1 MPGEFLD
8 TNVLVY
14 AHDVDAGRK
23 HTEARD
29 LVLRLIDEGTGL
41 ISVQVLQEFFVAV
54 TKKIPSPLDADT
66 AEEIIEDLG
75 AMGVFSPQQQDVVAA
90 IHLVKRHRISFWDAM
105 IIRAAVAQDA
115 SIVWSEDLASG
126 QTYAGVTVRNPFVR
140 PDQIA

>member
-23 HTEARD
+23 HSVARD
-29 LVLRLIDEGTGL
+29 LVLKLLDEGTGL
-41 ISVQVLQEFFVAV
+41 VSVQVLQEFFVTV

-75 AMGVFSPQQQDVVAA
+75 VMGVFSPVKEDVVAA
-90 IHLVKRHRISFWDAM
+90 IHLVKRHRIGFWDAM
-105 IIRAAVAQDA
+105 VVRAALAQDA
-115 SIVWSEDLASG
+115 SVIWSEDLAAG
-126 QTYAGVTVRNPFVR
+126 QTYDGVIVRNPFVMS
-140 PDQIA
+140 